1 VLLAGQ
7 LRNRRAKPAGIVLPE
22 HGADTG
28 QAPGGGAENR
38 GSGTGA

>member
-1 VLLAGQ
+1 
-7 LRNRRAKPAGIVLPE
+7 VLPE